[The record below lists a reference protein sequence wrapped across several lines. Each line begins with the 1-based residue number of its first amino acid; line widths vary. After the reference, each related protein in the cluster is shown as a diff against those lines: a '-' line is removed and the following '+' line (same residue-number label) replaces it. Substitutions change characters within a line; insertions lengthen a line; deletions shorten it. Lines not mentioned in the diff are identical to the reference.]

1 MTTLPS
7 LPERPAVAVVVGR
20 ARDRCHVLVRQSLV
34 LLRHKPSDG
43 HVRDV
48 EAPGDLN
55 ERLTSSATTKGF
67 CALVGGKGWL
77 TTKPN
82 ASSLRSSAALCGS
95 GEDEMALIFRQPT

>member
-1 MTTLPS
+1 MFWCAKVLFYCAIS
-7 LPERPAVAVVVGR
+7 LAM
-20 ARDRCHVLVRQSLV
+20 
-34 LLRHKPSDG
+34 
-43 HVRDV
+43 VRDV